1 MDVCQMTY
9 QPNSQ
14 SEFTWDVYDHRDNYI
29 GQVTTDRKSEGAAK
43 LQAHETWGPDTYK
56 VYLVQ

>member
-1 MDVCQMTY
+1 MNY

-14 SEFTWDVYDHRDNYI
+14 FEFTWDVYDHYDHYI
-29 GQVTTDRKSEGAAK
+29 GQVITDRKSEGAAK
-43 LQAHETWGPDTYK
+43 HEAREAFGPDTYK

>member
-1 MDVCQMTY
+1 MTY
-9 QPNSQ
+9 TPNAQ

-29 GQVTTDRKSEGAAK
+29 GRVTTNRRSVGAAK
-43 LQAHETWGPDTYK
+43 LEARETWGPDTYK

>member
-1 MDVCQMTY
+1 MNY

-14 SEFTWDVYDHRDNYI
+14 SEFKWDVYDHRDNYI

-43 LQAHETWGPDTYK
+43 LKARETWGPDTYK

>member
-1 MDVCQMTY
+1 MTY
-9 QPNSQ
+9 IPNAKTQ
-14 SEFTWDVYDHRDNYI
+14 FVWDVYDHRKNYI

-43 LQAHETWGPDTYK
+43 LQARETWGPDTYK